1 MNGAYRPRRLSMGSS
16 GWYNEVYKPHATSS
30 SETEQLLLFGL
41 PRIIR
46 EDSIKMWYLKWP
58 VQMSR
63 MLVVGSERKKEMGK
77 EVHRNPGHIQ
87 RVEHGWFG
95 PEHEKILEGKIRRI
109 GLDKISRSFDF

>member
-63 MLVVGSERKKEMGK
+63 MLVVGSERKKWGRKYTGTQDIFRELNMA
-77 EVHRNPGHIQ
+77 
-87 RVEHGWFG
+87 
-95 PEHEKILEGKIRRI
+95 
-109 GLDKISRSFDF
+109 GLAQSMKRYWKVR